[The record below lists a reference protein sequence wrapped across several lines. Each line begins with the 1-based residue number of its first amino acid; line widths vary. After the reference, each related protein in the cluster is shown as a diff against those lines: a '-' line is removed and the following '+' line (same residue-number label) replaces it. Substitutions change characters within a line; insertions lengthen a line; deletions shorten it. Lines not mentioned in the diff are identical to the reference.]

1 MYQVAYTEHHPA
13 GSPISEA
20 LMHGGFIVQQRECPV
35 RCTEIGSMDLL
46 LAVSG
51 GLYPRANPHLASLHT
66 LGAVRSLA
74 RAEFGIFA
82 SARRTP
88 EAVMAAVHE
97 RFCASMHT
105 SHPELKAG
113 TTLATLHLR
122 RGKVTCL
129 SVGDVRAYRCM
140 PDGELGQ
147 LSRGHTFAQSMR
159 DRGELQGDL
168 VTDLRLHRAEHALFT
183 DTEAGSP
190 PAHRRTAVTSVGD
203 TFALLSR
210 EAWVHLDGET
220 LSQFLALPNLREA
233 VQDLRDALLD
243 CQGVGAFSIL
253 SARYRG

>member
-1 MYQVAYTEHHPA
+1 MYQTVYTQHHPSTA
-13 GSPISEA
+13 PLGES
-20 LMHGGFIVQQRECPV
+20 LMLGGFIVQQRECPV

-66 LGAVRSLA
+66 LGALRSLA

-88 EAVMAAVHE
+88 EAVVAAVHE
-97 RFCASMHT
+97 RFCASMHS
-105 SHPELKAG
+105 SHPDLKAG
-113 TTLATLHLR
+113 ATLATLHLR

-129 SVGDVRAYRCM
+129 SVGDVRAYRRT
-140 PDGELGQ
+140 PAGELEQ
-147 LSRGHTFAQSMR
+147 LSRDHTFAQSMR
-159 DRGELQGDL
+159 DRGELQGDV

-183 DTEAGSP
+183 DIEAGSP

-210 EAWVHLDGET
+210 EAWVHLDGEA
-220 LSQFLALPNLREA
+220 LSRCLALPDLREA